1 MIKCSFVII
10 YHPSRIENLNQ
21 TLRFLEKREKE
32 LLDQELILVCQ
43 TRFEKLKTKFKN
55 NKQINLNIKNY
66 HKSLMTNVG
75 VNESKGD
82 ILILLDSD
90 RILPENYFLTAL
102 SKIKQNSVLSTK
114 ELYRLE
120 KDYSDSDIEQNNI
133 NKIPEYRSE
142 FFESRKK
149 NMFSGN
155 TVVFK
160 SDYGDIGGYDES
172 FVGYGFADN
181 DICMKC
187 LKHKVEFLWL
197 EEFEEWHLQHNH
209 EMCWE
214 EKMIHRETFK
224 IILATNAWKYLNK
237 WKLEPDS
244 GFWDLI
250 NIAEKDMNRF
260 PKNLINFYNQEKEKF
275 KKIKIF

>member
-1 MIKCSFVII
+1 MINCSFVII
-10 YHPSRIENLNQ
+10 YHPSRIENLSQ
-21 TLRFLEKREKE
+21 TLRFLEKREEK

-43 TRFEKLKTKFKN
+43 TKFEKIKTKFKN
-55 NKQINLNIKNY
+55 NKQINLNLKNY

-75 VNESKGD
+75 VNEARGN

-90 RILPENYFLTAL
+90 RILPQDYFSTCL
-102 SKIKQNSVLSTK
+102 SKIKQNSVLSTTK
-114 ELYRLE
+114 LYRLE
-120 KDYSDSDIEQNNI
+120 KDYSDADIEQKKVS
-133 NKIPEYRSE
+133 KIPEYRSE

-155 TVVFK
+155 TIVFK
-160 SDYGDIGGYDES
+160 SVYDKIGGYDES
-172 FVGYGFADN
+172 FAGYGFADN

-209 EMCWE
+209 EMCWD
-214 EKMIHRETFK
+214 EKMIHRETFR
-224 IILATNAWKYLNK
+224 IILATNAWKYLTK
-237 WKLEPDS
+237 WKLEPDA
-244 GFWDLI
+244 GFWDIIKL
-250 NIAEKDMNRF
+250 AEKDIDKF
-260 PKNLINFYNQEKEKF
+260 PKDLIKIYNKEKNNS